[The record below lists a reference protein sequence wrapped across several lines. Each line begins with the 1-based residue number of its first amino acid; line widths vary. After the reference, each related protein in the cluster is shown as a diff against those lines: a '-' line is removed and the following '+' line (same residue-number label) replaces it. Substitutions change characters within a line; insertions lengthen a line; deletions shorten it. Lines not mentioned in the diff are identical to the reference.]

1 MKDRC
6 WPVEGH
12 PRPLILV
19 DIAQPRDVEEGADEV
34 DGVRLFTIDSLRTIN
49 EQTMITRKAE
59 ADRAH
64 AFVEA
69 ELEIFMRHL
78 NRRSADAV
86 LGALHTWAET
96 IRIRERDRA
105 LSRLCTTDPKMAEVV
120 DDLTRVLS
128 RKILSDATFSVR
140 ASAEEGDLAAAESL
154 VKAITRG
161 DRIVN
166 DRPVKNNPPR
176 QDPADILG

>member
-12 PRPLILV
+12 PRPLVIV
-19 DIAQPRDVEEGADEV
+19 DIAQPRDVEEGADAV

-49 EQTMITRKAE
+49 EQTMSTRKAE
-59 ADRAH
+59 AGRAH
-64 AFVEA
+64 DFVEA
-69 ELEIFMRHL
+69 ELEIFLRHL
-78 NRRSADAV
+78 NRRNADEV
-86 LGALHTWAET
+86 LGTLHTWAET
-96 IRIRERDRA
+96 IRVRERDRA
-105 LSRLCTTDPKMAEVV
+105 MARLGAADAKTAEVV

-128 RKILSDATFSVR
+128 RKILTDATFAVR

-161 DRIVN
+161 ERIAN
-166 DRPVKNNPPR
+166 GDGKK
-176 QDPADILG
+176 

>member
-19 DIAQPRDVEEGADEV
+19 DIAQPRDVQEGAGEV

-49 EQTMITRKAE
+49 EQTMSTRKAE
-59 ADRAH
+59 AERAH
-64 AFVEA
+64 VFVEA
-69 ELEIFMRHL
+69 ELEIFLRHL
-78 NRRSADAV
+78 NRRSADEV
-86 LGALHTWAET
+86 LASLHTWAET
-96 IRIRERDRA
+96 IRIHERDRA
-105 LSRLCTTDPKMAEVV
+105 MARLGNADPRMAEVV

-128 RKILSDATFSVR
+128 RKILTDATFSVR

-161 DRIVN
+161 DRIN
-166 DRPVKNNPPR
+166 NNPS
-176 QDPADILG
+176 DKK